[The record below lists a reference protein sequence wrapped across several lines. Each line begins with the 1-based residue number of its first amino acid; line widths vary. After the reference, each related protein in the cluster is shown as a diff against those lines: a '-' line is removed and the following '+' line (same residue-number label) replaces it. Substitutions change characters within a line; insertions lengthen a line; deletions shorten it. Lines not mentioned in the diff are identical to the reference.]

1 MSYNR
6 KTLGVV
12 ISRLRT
18 ERGLSQEKF
27 SGLVGISRSHLTMI
41 ENGKKTVRLDT
52 LWRLADAL
60 EIKPSQ
66 LVAMI
71 ESANNN

>member
-1 MSYNR
+1 MSYNS